1 MVRRVSVLTADGRM
15 VELRIRSRRRVA
27 VRADRLLNPPPPRMC
42 LMCNGAR
49 IELRLTWSQPTHGF
63 YVYYVTAEDYSV
75 LADVLVKARK
85 TAPCVLYVE
94 HV

>member
-1 MVRRVSVLTADGRM
+1 MVEKVSVLTSDGRT

-27 VRADRLLNPPPPRMC
+27 VRADQLPHPTPKKMC

-49 IELRLTWSQPTHGF
+49 IELRLTWGQPTHGF
-63 YVYYVTAEDYSV
+63 YVYYVAAEYYSV
-75 LADVLVKARK
+75 LADVLEKARK
-85 TAPCVLYVE
+85 TAPCVLYAE

>member
-1 MVRRVSVLTADGRM
+1 MVRRISVLTADGYT

-27 VRADRLLNPPPPRMC
+27 VRADQLLNPPPPRMC

-49 IELRLTWSQPTHGF
+49 VGLRLSWDKPIHGF
-63 YVYYVTAEDYSV
+63 YVYYVPAEDYRALAEALKRGRSV
-75 LADVLVKARK
+75 V
-85 TAPCVLYVE
+85 PCVLYTE